1 MSCEGCP
8 SQGKC
13 GKNSETCGIQSNP
26 DNHIKNIITGI
37 EGKRYESVCIFSCF
51 LRNLY

>member
-26 DNHIKNIITGI
+26 DNHIKNIITVMSG
-37 EGKRYESVCIFSCF
+37 
-51 LRNLY
+51 

>member
-13 GKNSETCGIQSNP
+13 GKSSETCGIQSNP
-26 DNHIKNIITGI
+26 DTTLKIL
-37 EGKRYESVCIFSCF
+37 S
-51 LRNLY
+51 L